1 MLHLFVPTPYGKLAL
16 TGLNVGGRSDSFGD
30 SLRNKFS
37 DRHDDCSV
45 SGKLT
50 IEGRDYF
57 ASVILTRK
65 SGQFATLQKWQMVNF
80 VDDSSHLPRVW
91 NMTLRSWLDGD
102 VSEAVDITPDIEASL
117 DYVHLSARA
126 FAVVYQ
132 ELRKIM
138 LTPNWQ
144 QWVEL
149 EEQTGARFEA
159 YQHDACLFARVR
171 SARPVSSSVLA
182 LARRA
187 RRLKFWRPE
196 APLVVG

>member
-1 MLHLFVPTPYGKLAL
+1 MLHLFVPTPYGQLAL

-91 NMTLRSWLDGD
+91 NMTLRSWLDGE

-144 QWVEL
+144 QWVAL

-159 YQHDACLFARVR
+159 YQDRQ
-171 SARPVSSSVLA
+171 
-182 LARRA
+182 RA
-187 RRLKFWRPE
+187 VA
-196 APLVVG
+196 AP